1 MKTIIK
7 IIKKILRIES
17 PSIVLMS
24 DNKKKG
30 KERKI
35 KMIKKIV
42 SLTMRSFVKL
52 YFKLDKECDCYCIG
66 TNDDDDDFDIHRR
79 RYKP

>member
-1 MKTIIK
+1 MFRKLEKDELEVFKLMRTIIK

-30 KERKI
+30 K
-35 KMIKKIV
+35 
-42 SLTMRSFVKL
+42 
-52 YFKLDKECDCYCIG
+52 
-66 TNDDDDDFDIHRR
+66 
-79 RYKP
+79 